1 MYAEIQKCRGTST
14 DPAVAAGSK
23 PAGGAGMARNAVHC
37 GGMNTRL
44 GGHIGGG
51 HKSRGGAKSAAAAG
65 KKTAAAGSKPA
76 RGAGMVRDAVRCVGV
91 LTRTDGRPQKPRW
104 GEIGGG
110 GGGRQKKSGGTRWHP
125 QSCGMGDEV
134 QVNGVV
140 VVAATSA
147 VGRKPRGGG
156 GGGFEN
162 RRRRQAKKP
171 RRADIHIRA
180 GRMKNEVLLNS
191 IIVVADLHD
200 GEAPARKVA
209 VGAAAQ
215 RRSNRAWASRP
226 RFRAPWMM
234 FEAKVCSSEAHGA
247 IIHSAAAA
255 ALSAPSSGG
264 CSDAQS
270 MSVVGSKA
278 IGMQLTG
285 RRIWVH
291 QEKWRMDRST
301 SVQVAVRVRKWP
313 PAAHLEKIL

>member
-1 MYAEIQKCRGTST
+1 MYAEIQKCRGTSA

-65 KKTAAAGSKPA
+65 KKNGGS
-76 RGAGMVRDAVRCVGV
+76 
-91 LTRTDGRPQKPRW
+91 
-104 GEIGGG
+104 
-110 GGGRQKKSGGTRWHP
+110 
-125 QSCGMGDEV
+125 
-134 QVNGVV
+134 
-140 VVAATSA
+140 
-147 VGRKPRGGG
+147 
-156 GGGFEN
+156 GFETGEGRWN
-162 RRRRQAKKP
+162 
-171 RRADIHIRA
+171 

-209 VGAAAQ
+209 AGAAAQ

-255 ALSAPSSGG
+255 ALSRSAPSSGG

-291 QEKWRMDRST
+291 QEKWRMDGST
-301 SVQVAVRVRKWP
+301 SVQVAVRGYDRRRRRRTGGARGGITVLVSFTSPHYRITAMAPPGASRWP
-313 PAAHLEKIL
+313 PPPLLRSVTSSGADAFLNG